1 MTAESLQEVLGLD
14 LLMGKASGVLEV
26 KSNVVRVFI
35 SSTFSDMSHERDALL
50 EKAYPEL
57 QVFCQGLGL
66 VFEVVD
72 MRWGVR
78 DAITVDHMTTELC
91 LREIKTCQTV
101 SIGPAFT
108 ALVGNRYG
116 YRPIPRVI
124 QEKELE
130 LLLSKLSS
138 DPEGVELLSMWF
150 WKDSN
155 SLPPTYILQPITT
168 HLSHYDDTRPES
180 KELRAR
186 DVTTWRNT
194 ETRLLQLL
202 RQAALQA
209 HTDGDFDGKQKHKFF
224 KSVTEWEIEQGLL
237 ETQKNDANNVLFLRE
252 LHGLCRRVSQGQF
265 SQFMDVTNEGLVDLE
280 AQELVSSLKARISSV
295 YSGKLNV
302 HAVELKK
309 GTINPQHRE
318 HAKYLECLC
327 NQFITQMKQQI
338 QRSATDVE
346 GQKTWGW
353 LLQEVNHHLVL
364 SLAKCAVFCGR
375 KDLLNRI
382 LESIRTSSSSIHR
395 PVVVFGPSGI
405 GKTALMCKLAQEAC
419 STLGSGTVVVLRL
432 LGTSPLSSEI
442 NLVLKSI
449 CFQICGA
456 YGLPLPFTQTTNTHE
471 DLVRFFHT
479 TLSKASQQS
488 KSLVI
493 ALDSLDQLSSTYNAH
508 KLHWLPKEIP
518 PNVHLI
524 VSTLEKGYPMLEVLR
539 GVIIEPQCFFEVGQL
554 SPEQGGEMI
563 DSYMTAVN
571 RRLTSDQWE
580 LILGTFKA
588 CGHPLLLKLT
598 LDAAK
603 QWASYT
609 PLSELQVA
617 TTTQEAV
624 AQLFERLEKQHGKPL
639 VSHALGYIV
648 LSRHGLTEAELQD
661 VLSLDDEVLAD
672 IYQYWPPPNMDI
684 IRLPPLLW
692 TRLRHDL
699 AEYLVERQ
707 TEGIKVL
714 GLYHRQF
721 IKMVKK
727 RYLAAD
733 HRTRR
738 HSVLSD
744 FFLGTWSLGNRKP
757 VFLPSLQASLNADR
771 KVAPQPLWFTLH
783 VANQRKLH
791 ELPHHLLHSD
801 RWEELQQEVI
811 GNTEWLC
818 SKILICGI
826 ASVITDLSMCA
837 EHTKCP
843 EIQLVCDTFLL
854 LKPTLDFIDGQM
866 DPSLFYTEVFARLH
880 SLSKAYPALIGRL
893 CSQCQ
898 SWFSS
903 CANPILIPKCSF
915 FQAPGGP
922 LKTTL
927 TGFQKGVTV
936 MELYTEKGLLIVGSE
951 DGRMIAWNLNDS
963 AVIHTLLGH
972 TAEVQCVRVVDKGNH
987 CLSAARDNTL
997 RLWNLLSGR
1006 QIYCIKEERTDTSIN
1021 TQLHVAEERSIIY
1034 SMFGSQMN
1042 AWHLETAMLLFQIS
1056 TEGQALIFAV
1066 IPESDGG
1073 VISLSEGGL
1082 LTFWDNATGMK
1093 KSDCSLTDCE
1103 KLTPSC
1109 VLPIRSHGELVIGTQ
1124 EGSLYLVSSDRK
1136 WKVFKVTSSVLFLAG
1151 SDDEMVLCT
1160 GHEKQVAVF
1169 WVHSNSLERFLADCF
1184 EHGDIVQTAVF
1195 TNDRSM
1201 VITGAADET
1210 IRVWCLSNGVLL
1222 DSFTGMGASITTL
1235 VLFHNIIISA
1245 SRNTYYL
1252 KVWQLNYNQKHKTQT
1267 PLPGRTLCPT
1277 LSHNGDF
1284 VYFLKPTDK
1293 KEVTIWDYQSGRPTE
1308 VIAVSAEICCLEVAQ
1323 SKQLLFCGLS
1333 TGTVLIYPLGF
1344 SPDTMCIPPPESLPK
1359 VCCLGISKGEDQL
1372 AVAYE
1377 DSICVYDII
1386 PGYKYAIV
1394 EGPTWRWPLP
1404 QQSTPLS
1411 CVAVLSDCRLVFGT
1425 DGGEVSLHDF
1435 QASRDVPLEGH
1446 CTAITC
1452 IVIGNHEAH
1461 ALIGSRDS
1469 IQRLWNL
1476 SPLLLDHEMQYKGFF
1491 FDGILC
1497 AVFSEDDQY
1506 VYTGSQDRT
1515 IKVWEVSS
1523 GQLLVVQ
1530 YVYASVTKI
1539 LASPGGFVAISQL
1552 GYVIKE
1558 QFVCPEFL
1566 RKEYN
1571 PLQNSRAKYTVK
1583 SRERPFMSSSL
1594 ARAKSKQT
1602 FSQPHAYKSKS
1613 SQLCTLF

>member
-1 MTAESLQEVLGLD
+1 
-14 LLMGKASGVLEV
+14 
-26 KSNVVRVFI
+26 
-35 SSTFSDMSHERDALL
+35 
-50 EKAYPEL
+50 
-57 QVFCQGLGL
+57 
-66 VFEVVD
+66 
-72 MRWGVR
+72 
-78 DAITVDHMTTELC
+78 
-91 LREIKTCQTV
+91 
-101 SIGPAFT
+101 
-108 ALVGNRYG
+108 
-116 YRPIPRVI
+116 
-124 QEKELE
+124 
-130 LLLSKLSS
+130 
-138 DPEGVELLSMWF
+138 MWF

-1124 EGSLYLVSSDRK
+1124 EGSLYLVRQFPAITMK

-1293 KEVTIWDYQSGRPTE
+1293 KEVTIWDYQSG
-1308 VIAVSAEICCLEVAQ
+1308 
-1323 SKQLLFCGLS
+1323 
-1333 TGTVLIYPLGF
+1333 
-1344 SPDTMCIPPPESLPK
+1344 
-1359 VCCLGISKGEDQL
+1359 
-1372 AVAYE
+1372 
-1377 DSICVYDII
+1377 
-1386 PGYKYAIV
+1386 
-1394 EGPTWRWPLP
+1394 
-1404 QQSTPLS
+1404 
-1411 CVAVLSDCRLVFGT
+1411 
-1425 DGGEVSLHDF
+1425 
-1435 QASRDVPLEGH
+1435 
-1446 CTAITC
+1446 
-1452 IVIGNHEAH
+1452 
-1461 ALIGSRDS
+1461 
-1469 IQRLWNL
+1469 
-1476 SPLLLDHEMQYKGFF
+1476 
-1491 FDGILC
+1491 
-1497 AVFSEDDQY
+1497 
-1506 VYTGSQDRT
+1506 
-1515 IKVWEVSS
+1515 
-1523 GQLLVVQ
+1523 QLLVVQ